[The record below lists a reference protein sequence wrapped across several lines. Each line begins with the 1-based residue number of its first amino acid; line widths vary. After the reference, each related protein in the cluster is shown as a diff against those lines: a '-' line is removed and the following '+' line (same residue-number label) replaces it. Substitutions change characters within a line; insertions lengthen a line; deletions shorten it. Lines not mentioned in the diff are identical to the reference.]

1 MFNLAVLHIRR
12 IPNNHIKP
20 IILHNPIEL
29 HKPVEGLVTLLP
41 LLKTL
46 AILFFLGDVIAVN
59 AVLGGEIAIK
69 LYAQQRQFFTEL
81 LLALGYIPVTKIE
94 LYLEPA
100 KILEAALDLLRLL
113 LNAR

>member
-1 MFNLAVLHIRR
+1 M
-12 IPNNHIKP
+12 
-20 IILHNPIEL
+20 
-29 HKPVEGLVTLLP
+29 TLLP

-46 AILFFLGDVIAVN
+46 VILFFLGNVIAVN

-81 LLALGYIPVTKIE
+81 LLALGYIPATKIE

-100 KILEAALDLLRLL
+100 KILEAALDLLCLL
-113 LNAR
+113 LNTR